1 MKRNCKNSCIRIILC
16 MIVLFWGIGGF
27 RTVSVYAA
35 SAQRPVMSSSML
47 ILKQGQRHQ
56 LSLKNASA
64 SKVKWSSSGPSV
76 ASVTSGGRVTAKR
89 RGIAVVT
96 AKYKSVSYKCRV
108 YVFTSNKSCKAAGLL
123 SRNKPSGNQGCVILA
138 GSSSIALWKSSATAL
153 SPLNTINIGVSDTK
167 AEDWMDWFPDMI
179 VKYRPKAVV
188 IYLVGNGI
196 RTRNASGTAVGR
208 RLCSIL
214 KDIRKKLPDTQIYY
228 ISIFPTPER
237 TAYWKETTKSNK
249 VVKTYCESDQNSHYI
264 DIVPGFFRNNR
275 LRKDIFADGLHLN
288 RKGYQI
294 WDTAVRKAFQ
304 KNGLMK

>member
-1 MKRNCKNSCIRIILC
+1 MKRNGGKTCIRIILF
-16 MIVLFWGIGGF
+16 MMVMFWGIGGF
-27 RTVSVYAA
+27 GKVSVHAA
-35 SAQRPVMSSSML
+35 SVQKPVMSSSVL

-64 SKVKWSSSGPSV
+64 SKVKWSSSSPSI
-76 ASVTSGGRVTAKR
+76 ASVTSGGRVTAKS

-96 AKYKSVSYKCRV
+96 AKYKSVSYKCKV
-108 YVFTSNKSCKAAGLL
+108 YVFTSNKSYKAASLL
-123 SRNKPSGNQGCVILA
+123 RQNKPSGNQGCVILA
-138 GSSSIALWKSSATAL
+138 GSSSIALWKSSAAAL
-153 SPLNTINIGVSDTK
+153 SPLNTINIGVGDTK

-188 IYLVGNGI
+188 IYLGGNGI
-196 RTRNASGTAVGR
+196 RTKNASGTAVGK
-208 RLCSIL
+208 RLCNIL

-249 VVKTYCESDQNSHYI
+249 IVKAYCESDHNSHYI
-264 DIVPGFFRNNR
+264 DIVPSFFRNNR

-304 KNGLMK
+304 KKGLLK